1 MNNDDNLKSDILKIK
16 ALEKEYNA
24 VLKQYE
30 EAYKNCNDELKQNLD
45 EKQRTFKTFTNRAYW
60 GTAGLK
66 EGTVG
71 AESDCENMCASNPK
85 CTGATFNTVN
95 RYCWTRSGNG
105 SLAPSTNSS
114 NIAILPT
121 VKSCVVTLNALN
133 NRLIK
138 INKELTQLIE
148 TTNSKLAAEKAKDD
162 NSKQQLHKYYAQL
175 LKERLQMA
183 KILEEH
189 KTIDQDNETQSL
201 YVSTQNS
208 TLRLWSLL
216 ACILILIVIN
226 KMLGGE
232 TSVVKLFWII
242 MMVLLLIAS
251 FSINNASGFS
261 VWLMFIMIIILMK
274 MDILPNPKE

>member
-1 MNNDDNLKSDILKIK
+1 MDTDLKSDILKIE

-24 VLKQYE
+24 VLNQYE

-45 EKQRTFKTFTNRAYW
+45 EKQRSFKTFTNRAYW
-60 GTAGLK
+60 GTSGLN

-71 AESDCENMCASNPK
+71 AETDCENMCASNPK
-85 CTGATFNTVN
+85 CTGATFNTAN
-95 RYCWTRSGNG
+95 RYCWTRGGNG
-105 SLAPSTNSS
+105 SLAASTTS

-121 VKSCVVTLNALN
+121 VKGCVVTLNALN
-133 NRLIK
+133 NRLIN

-148 TTNSKLAAEKAKDD
+148 TTNSQLAAEEAKKN

-183 KILEEH
+183 KILEDH
-189 KTIDQDNETQSL
+189 KTLDEDNQTQSL

-216 ACILILIVIN
+216 ACALILVVVN

-232 TSVVKLFWII
+232 TSVVKLFWTI
-242 MMVLLLIAS
+242 MMVLLLIVS
-251 FSINNASGFS
+251 FSINSASGFG
-261 VWLMFIMIIILMK
+261 VWMMLILIIVLMK

>member
-1 MNNDDNLKSDILKIK
+1 MDTNLKTDILKIE
-16 ALEKEYNA
+16 ALEREYNA

-45 EKQRTFKTFTNRAYW
+45 EKQRSFKTFTNRAYW
-60 GTAGLK
+60 GTMGLK

-71 AESDCENMCASNPK
+71 AETDCENMCASNPK

-95 RYCWTRSGNG
+95 RYCWTRGGNG
-105 SLAPSTNSS
+105 SLAATSNG

-121 VKSCVVTLNALN
+121 VKGCVVTLNALN

-148 TTNSKLAAEKAKDD
+148 TTNSQLVAEDAKDK

-183 KILEEH
+183 EILAEH
-189 KTIDQDNETQSL
+189 KTIDEDNQAQSL

-216 ACILILIVIN
+216 ACILILIVVN

-242 MMVLLLIAS
+242 VMVLVLIVS
-251 FSINNASGFS
+251 FSINNASGFA
-261 VWLMFIMIIILMK
+261 VWLMLIMIIVLMK

>member
-1 MNNDDNLKSDILKIK
+1 MDTNLKTDILKIE
-16 ALEKEYNA
+16 ALEREYNA

-45 EKQRTFKTFTNRAYW
+45 QKQRSFKTFTNRAYW
-60 GTAGLK
+60 GTMGLK

-71 AESDCENMCASNPK
+71 AETDCENMCASNPK

-95 RYCWTRSGNG
+95 RYCWTRGGNGTLAATTSGNV
-105 SLAPSTNSS
+105 
-114 NIAILPT
+114 AILPT
-121 VKSCVVTLNALN
+121 VKGCVVTLNALN

-148 TTNSKLAAEKAKDD
+148 TTNSQLAAEDAKEK

-183 KILEEH
+183 EILADH
-189 KTIDQDNETQSL
+189 KTIDEDNQVQSL

-216 ACILILIVIN
+216 ACILILIVVN
-226 KMLGGE
+226 KILGGE

-242 MMVLLLIAS
+242 MMVLVLIVS
-251 FSINNASGFS
+251 FSINNASGYA
-261 VWLMFIMIIILMK
+261 VWLMLIMIIVLMK

>member
-1 MNNDDNLKSDILKIK
+1 MDTNLKTDILKIE
-16 ALEKEYNA
+16 ALEREYNA

-45 EKQRTFKTFTNRAYW
+45 EKQRSFKTFTNRAYW
-60 GTAGLK
+60 GTMGLK

-71 AESDCENMCASNPK
+71 AETDCENMCASNPK

-95 RYCWTRSGNG
+95 RYCWTRGGNG
-105 SLAPSTNSS
+105 SLAATSTG

-121 VKSCVVTLNALN
+121 VKGCVVTLNALN

-148 TTNSKLAAEKAKDD
+148 TTNSQLVAEDAKDK

-183 KILEEH
+183 EILADH
-189 KTIDQDNETQSL
+189 KTLDEDNQAQSL

-216 ACILILIVIN
+216 ACILILIVVN

-242 MMVLLLIAS
+242 VMVLVLIVS
-251 FSINNASGFS
+251 FSINNASGFA
-261 VWLMFIMIIILMK
+261 VWLMLIMIIVLMK

>member
-1 MNNDDNLKSDILKIK
+1 MDTNLKSDILKIE

-24 VLKQYE
+24 VLNQYE

-45 EKQRTFKTFTNRAYW
+45 EKQRSFKTFTNRAYW
-60 GTAGLK
+60 GTSGLK

-71 AESDCENMCASNPK
+71 AESDCENMCATNPK

-105 SLAPSTNSS
+105 SLAPSTTTS

-121 VKSCVVTLNALN
+121 VKGCVVTLNALN

-148 TTNSKLAAEKAKDD
+148 TTNSKLAAEEAKE
-162 NSKQQLHKYYAQL
+162 NNTKQQLHKYYAQL

-183 KILEEH
+183 QILEDQ
-189 KTIDQDNETQSL
+189 KTIDEDHQTQSL
-201 YVSTQNS
+201 YVETQNS

-216 ACILILIVIN
+216 ACILILVVIN

-242 MMVLLLIAS
+242 MMVIVLIVS
-251 FSINNASGFS
+251 FSINNASGFA
-261 VWLMFIMIIILMK
+261 VWFMLIMIIVLMK

>member
-1 MNNDDNLKSDILKIK
+1 MDTNLKTDILKIE
-16 ALEKEYNA
+16 ALEREYNA

-45 EKQRTFKTFTNRAYW
+45 EKQRSFKTFTNRAYW
-60 GTAGLK
+60 GTMGLK

-71 AESDCENMCASNPK
+71 AETDCENMCASNPK

-95 RYCWTRSGNG
+95 RYCWTRGGNG
-105 SLAPSTNSS
+105 SLAATTSG

-121 VKSCVVTLNALN
+121 VKGCVVTLNALN

-148 TTNSKLAAEKAKDD
+148 TTNSQLAAEDAKDK

-183 KILEEH
+183 EILADH
-189 KTIDQDNETQSL
+189 KTLDEDNQAQSL

-216 ACILILIVIN
+216 ACILILIVVN

-242 MMVLLLIAS
+242 VMVLVLIVS
-251 FSINNASGFS
+251 FSINNASGFA
-261 VWLMFIMIIILMK
+261 VWLMLIMIIVLMK

>member
-1 MNNDDNLKSDILKIK
+1 MDTNLKTDILKIE
-16 ALEKEYNA
+16 ALEREYNA

-45 EKQRTFKTFTNRAYW
+45 EKQRSFKTFTNRAYW
-60 GTAGLK
+60 GTMGLK

-71 AESDCENMCASNPK
+71 AETDCENMCASNPK

-95 RYCWTRSGNG
+95 RYCWTRGGDG
-105 SLAPSTNSS
+105 SLAATTSG

-121 VKSCVVTLNALN
+121 VKGCVVTLNALN

-148 TTNSKLAAEKAKDD
+148 TTNSQLAAEDAKDK

-183 KILEEH
+183 EILADH
-189 KTIDQDNETQSL
+189 KTLDEDNQAQSL

-216 ACILILIVIN
+216 ACILILIVVN

-242 MMVLLLIAS
+242 VMVLVLIVS
-251 FSINNASGFS
+251 FSINNASGFA
-261 VWLMFIMIIILMK
+261 VWLMLIMIIVLMK

>member
-1 MNNDDNLKSDILKIK
+1 MDTSLKTDILKIE
-16 ALEKEYNA
+16 ALEREYNA

-45 EKQRTFKTFTNRAYW
+45 EKQRSFKTFTNRAYW
-60 GTAGLK
+60 GTMGLK

-71 AESDCENMCASNPK
+71 AETDCENMCASNPK

-95 RYCWTRSGNG
+95 RYCWTRGGNG
-105 SLAPSTNSS
+105 SLSATTSGNV
-114 NIAILPT
+114 AILPT
-121 VKSCVVTLNALN
+121 VKGCVVTLNALN

-148 TTNSKLAAEKAKDD
+148 TTNSQLAAEDAKEK

-183 KILEEH
+183 EILADH
-189 KTIDQDNETQSL
+189 KTIDEDNQTQSL

-216 ACILILIVIN
+216 ACILILIVVN
-226 KMLGGE
+226 KMLGRE
-232 TSVVKLFWII
+232 TSVVKLFWVI
-242 MMVLLLIAS
+242 MMVLVLIVS
-251 FSINNASGFS
+251 FSINNASGFA
-261 VWLMFIMIIILMK
+261 VWLMLIMIIVLMK

>member
-1 MNNDDNLKSDILKIK
+1 MDTNLKTDILKIE
-16 ALEKEYNA
+16 ALEREYNA

-45 EKQRTFKTFTNRAYW
+45 EKQRSFKTFTNRAYW
-60 GTAGLK
+60 GTMGLK
-66 EGTVG
+66 VGTVG
-71 AESDCENMCASNPK
+71 AETDCENMCASNPK

-95 RYCWTRSGNG
+95 RYCWTRGGNG
-105 SLAPSTNSS
+105 SLAATTSG

-121 VKSCVVTLNALN
+121 VKGCVVTLNALN

-148 TTNSKLAAEKAKDD
+148 TTNSQLVAEDAKDK

-183 KILEEH
+183 EILADH
-189 KTIDQDNETQSL
+189 KTLDEDNQAQSL

-216 ACILILIVIN
+216 ACILILIVVN

-242 MMVLLLIAS
+242 VMVLVLIVS
-251 FSINNASGFS
+251 FSINNASGFA
-261 VWLMFIMIIILMK
+261 VWLMLIMIIVLMK

>member
-1 MNNDDNLKSDILKIK
+1 MDTNLKTDILKIE
-16 ALEKEYNA
+16 ALEREYNA

-45 EKQRTFKTFTNRAYW
+45 QKQRSFKTFTNRAYW
-60 GTAGLK
+60 GTMGLK

-71 AESDCENMCASNPK
+71 AETDCENMCASNPK

-95 RYCWTRSGNG
+95 RYCWTRGGNG
-105 SLAPSTNSS
+105 SLAATTSGNV
-114 NIAILPT
+114 AILPT
-121 VKSCVVTLNALN
+121 VKGCVVTLNPLN

-148 TTNSKLAAEKAKDD
+148 TTNSQLAAEDAKEK

-183 KILEEH
+183 EILADH
-189 KTIDQDNETQSL
+189 KTIDEDNQVQSL

-216 ACILILIVIN
+216 ACILILIVVN
-226 KMLGGE
+226 KILGGE

-242 MMVLLLIAS
+242 MMVLVLIVS
-251 FSINNASGFS
+251 FSINNASGYA
-261 VWLMFIMIIILMK
+261 VWLMLIMIIVLMK

>member
-1 MNNDDNLKSDILKIK
+1 MDTNLKTDILKIE
-16 ALEKEYNA
+16 ALEREYNA

-45 EKQRTFKTFTNRAYW
+45 EKQRSFKTFTNRAYW
-60 GTAGLK
+60 GTMGLK

-71 AESDCENMCASNPK
+71 AETDCENMCASNPK

-95 RYCWTRSGNG
+95 RYCWTRGGNG
-105 SLAPSTNSS
+105 SLAPTTSGNV
-114 NIAILPT
+114 AILPT
-121 VKSCVVTLNALN
+121 VKGCVVTLNALN

-148 TTNSKLAAEKAKDD
+148 TTNSQLAAEDAKEK

-183 KILEEH
+183 EILADH
-189 KTIDQDNETQSL
+189 KTIDEDNQVQSL

-216 ACILILIVIN
+216 ACILILIVVN

-242 MMVLLLIAS
+242 MMVLVLIVS
-251 FSINNASGFS
+251 FSINNASGFA
-261 VWLMFIMIIILMK
+261 VWLMLIMIIVLMK

>member
-1 MNNDDNLKSDILKIK
+1 MDTNLKTDILKIE
-16 ALEKEYNA
+16 ALEREYNA

-45 EKQRTFKTFTNRAYW
+45 EKQRSFKTFTNRAYW
-60 GTAGLK
+60 GTMGLK

-71 AESDCENMCASNPK
+71 AETDCENMCASNPK

-95 RYCWTRSGNG
+95 RYCWTRGGNG
-105 SLAPSTNSS
+105 SLAATSNG

-121 VKSCVVTLNALN
+121 VKGCVVTLNALN

-148 TTNSKLAAEKAKDD
+148 TTNSQLAAEDAKDK

-183 KILEEH
+183 EILAEH
-189 KTIDQDNETQSL
+189 KTIDEDNQAQSL

-216 ACILILIVIN
+216 ACILILIVVN

-242 MMVLLLIAS
+242 VMVLVLIVS
-251 FSINNASGFS
+251 FSINNASGFA
-261 VWLMFIMIIILMK
+261 VWLMLIMIIVLMK

>member
-1 MNNDDNLKSDILKIK
+1 MDTNLKTDILKIE
-16 ALEKEYNA
+16 ALEREYNA

-45 EKQRTFKTFTNRAYW
+45 EKQRSFKTFTNRAYW
-60 GTAGLK
+60 GTMGLK

-71 AESDCENMCASNPK
+71 AETDCENMCASNPK

-95 RYCWTRSGNG
+95 RYCWTRGGNG
-105 SLAPSTNSS
+105 SLSATTSGNV
-114 NIAILPT
+114 AILPT
-121 VKSCVVTLNALN
+121 VKGCVVTLNALN

-148 TTNSKLAAEKAKDD
+148 TTNSQLAAEDAKEK

-183 KILEEH
+183 EILADH
-189 KTIDQDNETQSL
+189 KTIDEDNQTQSL

-216 ACILILIVIN
+216 ACILILIVVN

-242 MMVLLLIAS
+242 MMVLVLIVS
-251 FSINNASGFS
+251 FSINNASGFA
-261 VWLMFIMIIILMK
+261 VWLMLIMIIVLMK

>member
-1 MNNDDNLKSDILKIK
+1 MDTDLHNDILKIE

-24 VLKQYE
+24 VLRQYE

-45 EKQRTFKTFTNRAYW
+45 TKQRSFKTFNNRAYW
-60 GTAGLK
+60 GTSGLK

-71 AESDCENMCASNPK
+71 DQDDCENMCATNAK
-85 CTGATFNTVN
+85 CSGATFNQVN

-105 SLAPSTNSS
+105 SLAPTSTKTV
-114 NIAILPT
+114 AILPT
-121 VKSCVVTLNALN
+121 VKGCVLTLKGLN
-133 NRLIK
+133 SRLIK
-138 INKELTQLIE
+138 INEELTNLIE
-148 TTNSKLAAEKAKDD
+148 TTNSKLVAEENKKN

-175 LKERLQMA
+175 LKERIQMA
-183 KILEEH
+183 KILEEQQI
-189 KTIDQDNETQSL
+189 IDNDTAIQSI

-208 TLRLWSLL
+208 TFRLWALL
-216 ACILILIVIN
+216 ACILVLIVIN
-226 KMLGGE
+226 KILGGE

-251 FSINNASGFS
+251 FSISNASGFTI
-261 VWLMFIMIIILMK
+261 WFMFIVIIVLMK

>member
-1 MNNDDNLKSDILKIK
+1 MDTNLKTDILKIE
-16 ALEKEYNA
+16 ALEREYNA

-45 EKQRTFKTFTNRAYW
+45 EKQRSFKTFTNRVYW
-60 GTAGLK
+60 GTMGLK

-71 AESDCENMCASNPK
+71 AETDCENMCASNPK

-95 RYCWTRSGNG
+95 RYCWTRGGNG
-105 SLAPSTNSS
+105 SLAATSNG

-121 VKSCVVTLNALN
+121 VKGCVVTLNALN

-148 TTNSKLAAEKAKDD
+148 TTNSQLAAEDAKDK

-183 KILEEH
+183 EILADH
-189 KTIDQDNETQSL
+189 KTLDEDNQAQSL

-216 ACILILIVIN
+216 ACILILIVVN

-242 MMVLLLIAS
+242 VMVLVLIVS
-251 FSINNASGFS
+251 FSINNASGFA
-261 VWLMFIMIIILMK
+261 VWLMLIMIIVLMK

>member
-1 MNNDDNLKSDILKIK
+1 MDTNLKTDILKIE
-16 ALEKEYNA
+16 ALEREYNA

-45 EKQRTFKTFTNRAYW
+45 EKQRSFKTFTNRAYW
-60 GTAGLK
+60 GTMGLK

-71 AESDCENMCASNPK
+71 AETDCENMCASNPK

-95 RYCWTRSGNG
+95 RYCWTRGGNG
-105 SLAPSTNSS
+105 SLAATSTG

-121 VKSCVVTLNALN
+121 VKGCVVTLNALN

-148 TTNSKLAAEKAKDD
+148 TTNSQLAAEDAKDK

-183 KILEEH
+183 EILAEH
-189 KTIDQDNETQSL
+189 KTIDEDNQAQSL

-216 ACILILIVIN
+216 ACILILIVVN

-242 MMVLLLIAS
+242 VMVLVLIVS
-251 FSINNASGFS
+251 FSINNASGFA
-261 VWLMFIMIIILMK
+261 VWLMLIMIIVLMK

>member
-1 MNNDDNLKSDILKIK
+1 MDTNLKTDILKIE
-16 ALEKEYNA
+16 ALEREYNA

-45 EKQRTFKTFTNRAYW
+45 EKQRSFKTFNNRAYW
-60 GTAGLK
+60 GTMGLK

-71 AESDCENMCASNPK
+71 AETDCENMCASNPK

-95 RYCWTRSGNG
+95 RYCWTRGGNG
-105 SLAPSTNSS
+105 SLAATTSG

-121 VKSCVVTLNALN
+121 VKGCVVTLNALN

-148 TTNSKLAAEKAKDD
+148 TTNSQLAAEDAKDK

-183 KILEEH
+183 EILAEH
-189 KTIDQDNETQSL
+189 KTIDEDNQAQSL

-216 ACILILIVIN
+216 ACILILIVVN

-242 MMVLLLIAS
+242 VMVLVLIVS
-251 FSINNASGFS
+251 FSINNASGFA
-261 VWLMFIMIIILMK
+261 VWLMLIMIIVLMK